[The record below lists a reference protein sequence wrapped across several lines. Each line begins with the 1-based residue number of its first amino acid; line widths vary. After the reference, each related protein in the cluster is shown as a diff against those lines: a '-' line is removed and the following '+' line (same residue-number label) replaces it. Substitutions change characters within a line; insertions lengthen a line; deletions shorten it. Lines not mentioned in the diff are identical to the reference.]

1 MPDSLLPVI
10 KKKKP
15 KSLIPPAPPSEAEE
29 ELDPELAKILN
40 DEGMWQDLQKKA
52 IEPANKSLWT
62 YFLSTVGAIA
72 WATGAASSSKQLTG
86 STEQSQKWVAGPDFA
101 RKYFDERGGQ
111 FIQQV
116 SETDRAHIRSL
127 LKANWGVGEKA
138 FAKNIEGDYL
148 LSKERAMRI
157 YRTEAHQAHEGGAY
171 ACAFYNGGRYK
182 IWVSNGTNACQ
193 SCRDMNGQVR
203 PIDQPFDD
211 GNLYPHKHV
220 NCGCYAGYFTQSP
233 TKSQLDSFKKM
244 GEESTTPDFAN
255 LDKYIT
261 VNVPGKP
268 EVSKK
273 GETMKINLGDKA

>member
-1 MPDSLLPVI
+1 MPDPLPPTI
-10 KKKKP
+10 KPRKA
-15 KSLIPPAPPSEAEE
+15 KSLVPPAPLSEKDE
-29 ELDPELAKILN
+29 ELDPGLSSILK
-40 DEGMWQDLQKKA
+40 DEAFWQDLQKKA
-52 IEPANKSLWT
+52 IEPSNKSLWQ
-62 YFLSTVGAIA
+62 YFVSTIGAVA
-72 WATGAASSSKQLTG
+72 WATGASRTSKQMTG
-86 STEQSQKWVAGPDFA
+86 STEQSEKWVAGPDFA
-101 RKYFDERGGQ
+101 RKYFDQRGGQ

-157 YRTEAHQAHEGGAY
+157 YRTEAHECHEAGAFSN
-171 ACAFYNGGRYK
+171 AFYNGGRYK
-182 IWVSNGTNACQ
+182 VWISNGTNACQ

-220 NCGCYAGYFTQSP
+220 QCGCYAGYFTQPP

-244 GEESTTPDFAN
+244 GEESTLPDFAN
-255 LDKYIT
+255 LDKYVT

-273 GETMKINLGDKA
+273 GETMKANLGT